1 MAPRRKK
8 DEQPVPGVKFEEALE
23 KLEASVKRLDSE
35 ELPLEE
41 ALSEYEKGLEALK
54 LCRGILDAAQRK
66 LEILVGEQDGEAEVE
81 EFDPEAAEAGAGEA
95 RAAKT
100 RAAAPKPPLRRPPP
114 PAGLDFD
121 SDDEDDGGHEPEER
135 GGGGPRDGFLF

>member
-41 ALSEYEKGLEALK
+41 ALAEYEKGLEALK

-66 LEILVGEQDGEAEVE
+66 LEILVSEKDGEAEVE
-81 EFDPEAAEAGAGEA
+81 EFDPEGAEA
-95 RAAKT
+95 RATKPVAASPRAKVS
-100 RAAAPKPPLRRPPP
+100 RPPA
-114 PAGLDFD
+114 PAGMDIE
-121 SDDEDDGGHEPEER
+121 SDDVQDGGDGPEDKT
-135 GGGGPRDGFLF
+135 GKGPRDGFLF